1 MRNGEKAP
9 GTGRLLAGMR
19 GMDRSGD
26 GRICLG
32 MDGRSAGEEGVGGTC
47 GLSEQF
53 GKRGMRMDDFMPEG
67 IGVHSGGDGCG
78 GGIDDVRG
86 VCADDVDAEDFS
98 VGGIGDDFDESV
110 GGAYGACFAG
120 GGVHGFADDGG
131 DVVAFGGLGGDSD
144 HRYFGVCEYG

>member
-1 MRNGEKAP
+1 MVRNGEKAP

-53 GKRGMRMDDFMPEG
+53 GKRFD
-67 IGVHSGGDGCG
+67 VHATFDGSCCKRVPKRVKAF
-78 GGIDDVRG
+78 VRNM
-86 VCADDVDAEDFS
+86 
-98 VGGIGDDFDESV
+98 
-110 GGAYGACFAG
+110 
-120 GGVHGFADDGG
+120 
-131 DVVAFGGLGGDSD
+131 
-144 HRYFGVCEYG
+144 